1 MREWRDLRDK
11 VINPRR
17 LTVLTSEGFA
27 PAGDEEFLQDV
38 EGTGEVGL
46 VIVQV
51 VHPD

>member
-1 MREWRDLRDK
+1 MRDK
-11 VINPRR
+11 VINPRG
-17 LTVLTSEGFA
+17 LTVLMSEGFA
-27 PAGDEEFLQDV
+27 PAGDEESLQEI